1 MRMIINNEINNE
13 NNSNNKNHFELVM
26 REGNN
31 TKQYY
36 IKHIPSNKLLNRV
49 GLYGPFK
56 ANYIIYQLLNIPNID
71 WSHKTE
77 QSIIDHSNNEDIKT
91 VNRLSLVILDKIVRV
106 LDDYKQIRRHH
117 RYSSIYY

>member
-13 NNSNNKNHFELVM
+13 TNNNKNHFELVM
-26 REGNN
+26 RGGSS
-31 TKQYY
+31 KQYY
-36 IKHIPSNKLLNRV
+36 IRHIPSNKLLNRV
-49 GLYGPFK
+49 GLYDPFK
-56 ANYIIYQLLNIPNID
+56 ANYVIYQLLNIPNID

-77 QSIIDHSNNEDIKT
+77 QSIVDHSSNEDIKT